1 MERAVAVGG
10 RPLCH
15 PLLPRKRPRTPAV
28 GAGVGRLSNP
38 NVRQGVK
45 GRATTSDSQALNSLV
60 LRAASKL
67 ARVKRVSWLCA
78 MPFCLRSPNPK
89 MGAREK
95 STLDPT
101 RGWCRVGEWRIC
113 AGAFSGESIARQAPQ
128 HGENTGLEIAQTS
141 LTRVAATHPLV
152 TIPRSPTS
160 ASAVSQQFAS
170 GRSHMWRAPQTL
182 VPCTNLVRLDLPR
195 PRPARRPTHT
205 TSQCAV
211 KP

>member
-1 MERAVAVGG
+1 MAWPDVHSGSLPSCAAPALAHESSGVLTARSHHPRAS
-10 RPLCH
+10 LH
-15 PLLPRKRPRTPAV
+15 WTPAV

-38 NVRQGVK
+38 NARRGVK
-45 GRATTSDSQALNSLV
+45 GRATTSDGQALNSLV

-101 RGWCRVGEWRIC
+101 RGGCRVGEWRIC

-128 HGENTGLEIAQTS
+128 HGENTGLET
-141 LTRVAATHPLV
+141 
-152 TIPRSPTS
+152 
-160 ASAVSQQFAS
+160 
-170 GRSHMWRAPQTL
+170 
-182 VPCTNLVRLDLPR
+182 
-195 PRPARRPTHT
+195 AREGPTHT